1 MLTMLVKHMELLSV
15 IISKLLKLGKADGY
29 PDRYSEMVDTL
40 KGYLIADILEYE
52 NLGGRKNLDKIKSVL
67 K

>member
-1 MLTMLVKHMELLSV
+1 MLTMLVKHMELLAV
-15 IISKLLKLGKADGY
+15 IISKLLKLGRADGY
-29 PDRYSEMVDTL
+29 AERYGQMVDTL

-52 NLGGRKNLDKIKSVL
+52 SLGGKKNLDKIKSVL

>member
-29 PDRYSEMVDTL
+29 ADRYSEMVDIL

-52 NLGGRKNLDKIKSVL
+52 SLGGRKNLDKIKSVL